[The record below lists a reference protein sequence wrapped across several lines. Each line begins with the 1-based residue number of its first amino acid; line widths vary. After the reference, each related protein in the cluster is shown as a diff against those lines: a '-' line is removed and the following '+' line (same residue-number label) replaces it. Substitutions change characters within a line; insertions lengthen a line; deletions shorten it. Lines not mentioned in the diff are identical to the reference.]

1 MKLYNIIEI
10 MVVNE
15 TLNHMKQLKYWQLM
29 KIMNK
34 VHTIMRNEYYEN
46 YESNE
51 ATVMKV
57 KL

>member
-1 MKLYNIIEI
+1 MKLYNIITIEI
-10 MVVNE
+10 LAVNE
-15 TLNHMKQLKYWQLM
+15 
-29 KIMNK
+29 IMNK

-46 YESNE
+46 YESSE